1 VAALTKIQRQ
11 EQIIKAEWDAY
22 QQTQEEEP
30 VRSAS
35 MRCTFVLEPMIVDL
49 SGCTITEETATGM
62 EKLVRENVWAS
73 EVSVK
78 LTMTQPS
85 EAREK
90 KAFAQM
96 TTSLFD
102 STRRPY
108 DGPTMKCH
116 PVGNVAEQLQLG
128 MVHLH
133 CEVKLDELDLP
144 ALFSAVA
151 VMQTTKQ
158 FSIRVLTTAKLACSS
173 GSG

>member
-1 VAALTKIQRQ
+1 
-11 EQIIKAEWDAY
+11 
-22 QQTQEEEP
+22 
-30 VRSAS
+30 
-35 MRCTFVLEPMIVDL
+35 
-49 SGCTITEETATGM
+49 M

-108 DGPTMKCH
+108 DRPIMKCQS
-116 PVGNVAEQLQLG
+116 VGNVAEQLQLG
-128 MVHLH
+128 MAHLD

-151 VMQTTKQ
+151 VMHTTKQ
-158 FSIRVLTTAKLACSS
+158 FSIRVYSKFYGRETGVQLWKWVA
-173 GSG
+173 

>member
-1 VAALTKIQRQ
+1 
-11 EQIIKAEWDAY
+11 
-22 QQTQEEEP
+22 
-30 VRSAS
+30 
-35 MRCTFVLEPMIVDL
+35 
-49 SGCTITEETATGM
+49 M
-62 EKLVRENVWAS
+62 EKMVRENVWAS

-78 LTMTQPS
+78 VTMTQPS

-102 STRRPY
+102 STQRPY